1 MKALYSITKGA
12 LVLDNGTF
20 ILTYGIEATDKENGS
35 PLSKFADV
43 SVNRNTAE
51 RIVSLLNS
59 CEIELCHFYD
69 VVIDELNR

>member
-1 MKALYSITKGA
+1 MKALYSIIKGA
-12 LVLDNGTF
+12 LVLDNGNF
-20 ILTYGIEATDKENGS
+20 ILTYGIEATDAESGF

-43 SVNRNTAE
+43 SVSKSTAE

-59 CEIELCHFYD
+59 CEIEICHFHD

>member
-12 LVLDNGTF
+12 LVLDDGKF
-20 ILTYGIEATDKENGS
+20 ILTYGIEATDTENGS
-35 PLSKFADV
+35 PLSTFADV
-43 SVNRNTAE
+43 SVSKSTAE

-59 CEIELCHFYD
+59 CEVEICHFRD

>member
-12 LVLDNGTF
+12 LVLDNGNF

-35 PLSKFADV
+35 PLSKFSDV
-43 SVNRNTAE
+43 SVNRSTAE

-59 CEIELCHFYD
+59 CEIELCHFHD